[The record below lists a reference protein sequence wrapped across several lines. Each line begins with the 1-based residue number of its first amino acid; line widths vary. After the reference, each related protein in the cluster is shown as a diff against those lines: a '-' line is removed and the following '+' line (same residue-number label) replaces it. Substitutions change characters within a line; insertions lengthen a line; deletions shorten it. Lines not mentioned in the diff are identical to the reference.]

1 MDREGWPHM
10 ETPVTEER
18 GVQVQILPDLEA
30 ISHQAVRL
38 FIKISK
44 SSFAQKEKFVVALSG
59 GTTPRKFYCLIGSPP
74 YREKVDWDRVHLFWV
89 DERCVP
95 KEDEASNFKLVFDAL
110 LSAVP
115 IPKKNIHPMGTGE
128 GPEQGARKY
137 EEDLRAFFGRSSPPR
152 FDLILL
158 GVGEDGHTA
167 SLFPG
172 SDSLRERSR
181 LVVPVYLGEP
191 RKDRITLTLPV
202 LNQARHILFLVAGPS
217 KAQMIKAQLEKE
229 GDRERFPVGLVHPA
243 SGQVTWFIDE
253 AAASLL
259 TLSFK
264 KEKVSF

>member
-1 MDREGWPHM
+1 MDQEGWPHV

-18 GVQVQILPDLEA
+18 GVRIQVLPDLEA
-30 ISHQAVRL
+30 ISHQAVHL

-59 GTTPRKFYCLIGSPP
+59 GSTPERFYHLIGSHP
-74 YREKVDWDRVHLFWV
+74 YGEKVDWDRVHLFWV

-95 KEDEASNFKLVFDAL
+95 KEDKASNFKLVFDAL

-115 IPKKNIHPMGTGE
+115 IPEENIHPMRTGE

-137 EEDLRAFFGRSSPPR
+137 EEDLRAFFGRSRPPM
-152 FDLILL
+152 FDLIFL

-172 SDSLRERSR
+172 SDSLDERSR

-202 LNQARHILFLVAGPS
+202 LNQARHILFLVAGHS
-217 KAQMIKAQLEKE
+217 KSEMVRAILGKE
-229 GDRERFPVGLVHPA
+229 GDRARYPAGLVYPA
-243 SGQVTWFIDE
+243 NGQVTWFIDE
-253 AAASLL
+253 EAAS
-259 TLSFK
+259 K
-264 KEKVSF
+264 MKDRR